1 MAQPKKKK
9 TKPTVDKQPKLHEID
24 FEGKFDDAVARRERA
39 YREANKRWPLF
50 YVREEPMIYKVT
62 IHADAIHEEVTTSA
76 ESEEQAKE
84 QAVYSALQRQMQAA
98 TVTVEEVAA

>member
-1 MAQPKKKK
+1 MAKPKPKKQKK
-9 TKPTVDKQPKLHEID
+9 PARQEMLHEID
-24 FEGKFDDAVARRERA
+24 FDGKFDDAVARRDRA